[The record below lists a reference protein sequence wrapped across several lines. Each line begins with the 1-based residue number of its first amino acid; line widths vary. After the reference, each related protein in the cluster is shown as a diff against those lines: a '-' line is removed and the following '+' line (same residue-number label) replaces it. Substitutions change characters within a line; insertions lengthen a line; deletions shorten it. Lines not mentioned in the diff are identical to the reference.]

1 MTQLTTFKALLG
13 TVSETDEVLKFY
25 LDNAHDII
33 CDIRNTDIVENKYLT
48 TQIKLAIEL
57 YNKRGAEGQISH
69 SENGLTRM
77 YEKSDISNSL
87 LNQITPIIKTPYST
101 ITVVT

>member
-13 TVSETDEVLKFY
+13 DVNETDEVLEFY
-25 LDNAHDII
+25 LDNAIDII
-33 CDIRNTDIVENKYLT
+33 CDIRNTDIVETKYLK
-48 TQIKLAIEL
+48 TQIKIAIEL
-57 YNKRGAEGQISH
+57 YSKRGAEGQISH

-87 LNQITPIIKTPYST
+87 LNQITPVIKTPYST
-101 ITVVT
+101 ITVVI